1 MEVDV
6 DANASVKGKGEN
18 DCRRCGSVFLGD
30 PLLQCTRLA
39 AHWRSGVEGGG
50 AKWERLGVVG
60 CLCSAPNQVQQQ
72 HKYGVVVVVVV
83 AAVGSRGKI
92 TVIPIQQS
100 RIR

>member
-1 MEVDV
+1 MHKVSRALEI
-6 DANASVKGKGEN
+6 
-18 DCRRCGSVFLGD
+18 
-30 PLLQCTRLA
+30 
-39 AHWRSGVEGGG
+39 RSGRGG